1 MFLRSSGYDPDGHN
15 CYLSAVEVNTLTNL
29 DLVFDD
35 NWSVYESYL
44 ADYCPQN
51 VQPFPSGGGGGDGE
65 YDFHGTTLLGSAL
78 SDIFFPLCK
87 LSNRRDNCRSLPLE
101 RADWLQ
107 DVVLRNNRKKI
118 CRFLD

>member
-15 CYLSAVEVNTLTNL
+15 CYLSAVEANTLTNL

-51 VQPFPSGGGGGDGE
+51 VQPFPSGGGGTDGK
-65 YDFHGTTLLGSAL
+65 YMYQAPAVLLMALRSHLASAPLVML
-78 SDIFFPLCK
+78 SV
-87 LSNRRDNCRSLPLE
+87 RS
-101 RADWLQ
+101 D
-107 DVVLRNNRKKI
+107 
-118 CRFLD
+118 

>member
-51 VQPFPSGGGGGDGE
+51 VQPFPSGGGGSDGK
-65 YDFHGTTLLGSAL
+65 YDEAMHSLIPSLLTRLFQEFAIPESGL
-78 SDIFFPLCK
+78 DIQ
-87 LSNRRDNCRSLPLE
+87 CRPT
-101 RADWLQ
+101 Q
-107 DVVLRNNRKKI
+107 
-118 CRFLD
+118 